1 MAVDVN
7 TVYRTVLLILNK
19 EQRGYM
25 TPDEFNRVA
34 AQVQLEIF
42 NRYFDDLNQL
52 LKLPRQTT
60 MNYSD
65 RIALLDEKL
74 AIFKKNIAINRVA
87 ATTTLSTPY
96 VASQTGKIEAQGS
109 SFSVGGTIT
118 VSGASTSGG
127 AIAGYVNPTTYYIV
141 DTNGYDTFTISLT
154 KGGNPV
160 STTIG
165 NLSQTL
171 VYASPPIFVGTFILP
186 SIVREVGSIEANSIE
201 VQRLQKNEYLNISKS
216 DLTAPSANFPIYLAE
231 GSQLFVVP
239 STIATININYIKQ
252 VSNPVW
258 GFEALASNN
267 YRYDYLPSLSTQF
280 ELHESEQTN
289 IITRILMYSGV
300 IIKNTEI
307 IQVAAAQTQAEQV
320 NSKA

>member
-1 MAVDVN
+1 
-7 TVYRTVLLILNK
+7 
-19 EQRGYM
+19 M

-52 LKLPRQTT
+52 LKLPKQTT

-74 AIFKKNIAINRVA
+74 AVFKKNVTINKVT
-87 ATTTLSTPY
+87 ATATLSAVY
-96 VASQTGKIEAQGS
+96 VASQTGKIEANGS

-118 VSGASTSGG
+118 VSGPSTSGG
-127 AIAGYVNPTTYYIV
+127 AIAGYVDPTIYYIV

-154 KGGNPV
+154 KGGSPV

-165 NLSQTL
+165 NLSQTV
-171 VYASPPIFVGTFILP
+171 VYTSPPIFVNNFILP
-186 SIVREVGSIEANSIE
+186 TIVREIGSIEANSIE
-201 VQRLQKNEYLNISKS
+201 LQRLQKNEYLTINRS
-216 DLTAPSANFPIYLAE
+216 DLTKPSANFPVYLAE
-231 GSQLFVVP
+231 GSRLFVEP
-239 STIATININYIKQ
+239 PTIATISINYIKQ

-267 YRYDYLPSLSTQF
+267 YRYDYSPASSTQF